1 MKVAV
6 DKFEGDFVICR
17 KEDHSILNIN
27 RRDVPIEAKE
37 GDVLNIDGD
46 TVTIDIVETSK
57 RKEMARLLAVNVW
70 DINDLI

>member
-1 MKVAV
+1 
-6 DKFEGDFVICR
+6 
-17 KEDHSILNIN
+17 
-27 RRDVPIEAKE
+27 VPIEAKE

-70 DINDLI
+70 DINNLI